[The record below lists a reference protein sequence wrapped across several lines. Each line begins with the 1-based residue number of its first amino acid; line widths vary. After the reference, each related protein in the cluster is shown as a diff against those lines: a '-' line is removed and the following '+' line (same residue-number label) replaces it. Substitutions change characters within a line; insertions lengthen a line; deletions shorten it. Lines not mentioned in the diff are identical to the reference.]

1 MFESQ
6 VESQRGYKRSS
17 LLFYLQVVIRSTGQ
31 PMGRLVDITP
41 EGIKLVSEEAIPNDT
56 MFELRVILPEGFS
69 GGEYLDVDAKSVWSK
84 RTANPKLFES
94 GFVLIYETDG
104 QTAELIENL
113 IAESGFS
120 EY

>member
-1 MFESQ
+1 MLESQ
-6 VESQRGYKRSS
+6 IESQRSYKRSS

-31 PMGRLVDITP
+31 PVGRLVDITP
-41 EGIKLVSEEAIPNDT
+41 EGIRLVSEEEIPTDT
-56 MFELRVILPEGFS
+56 TFEFRVILPEGFS

-84 RTANPKLFES
+84 RTPNPKLFES
-94 GFVLIYETDG
+94 GFMLINGTDE
-104 QTAELIENL
+104 QVEMIENL

>member
-6 VESQRGYKRSS
+6 IESQRGYKRSS
-17 LLFYLQVVIRSTGQ
+17 LLFYLQVAIRGTGQ
-31 PMGRLVDITP
+31 LVGRLVDITP
-41 EGIKLVSEEAIPNDT
+41 EGIRLVCEEAIPTDT
-56 MFELRVILPEGFS
+56 TFEFRIILPEGFS
-69 GGEYLDVDAKSVWSK
+69 GGEYLDVDAKSVWNK

-94 GFVLIYETDG
+94 GFMLVNGTDE
-104 QTAELIENL
+104 QTELIETL

>member
-1 MFESQ
+1 MLESQ

-17 LLFYLQVVIRSTGQ
+17 LLFYLQVAIRSTGK
-31 PMGRLVDITP
+31 PVGRLVDITP
-41 EGIKLVSEEAIPNDT
+41 EGIRLVSEEEIPNNT
-56 MFELRVILPEGFS
+56 KFELRVILPEGFS
-69 GGEYLDVDAKSVWSK
+69 GGEYLDIDAKSVWSK

-94 GFVLIYETDG
+94 GFVLINGTEE
-104 QTAELIENL
+104 QSELIENL